1 MEQYFK
7 DLITACKDGDY
18 ARAEEKDFNSNGKKV
33 RVFKI
38 ECDDAVLYYWNS
50 ANFQEIRHT
59 TFLNN
64 LIDDLLE
71 EQGDGTNY
79 DGWNEI
85 MYELF

>member
-1 MEQYFK
+1 M
-7 DLITACKDGDY
+7 G
-18 ARAEEKDFNSNGKKV
+18 NPS
-33 RVFKI
+33 
-38 ECDDAVLYYWNS
+38 
-50 ANFQEIRHT
+50 RHT

-85 MYELF
+85 MNYLKKFTIIC